1 MQKKSANLS
10 RKSNKHRKLYT
21 AISAA
26 LVRTGIP
33 TTVSSIKHFTKAVC
47 KTRTLILGSTS
58 EEIIFVHPKLTN

>member
-33 TTVSSIKHFTKAVC
+33 TTASSIKHFTRQYAKP
-47 KTRTLILGSTS
+47 G
-58 EEIIFVHPKLTN
+58 H